1 MRSLTL
7 LFGLVSVLG
16 LSGLTGC
23 GGKDGGDTGEVTG
36 ATTDSGTDDGAD
48 DTGPATDDTDSG
60 SASDDTGLS
69 DTAPADTED
78 TNDTGV
84 TGDTGDT
91 GDTAG
96 TVEAPLD
103 GFGELTGDCW
113 LLDKEQ
119 LTGPDAWV
127 VSNTL
132 DFGEQAFDYDALSE
146 GGQEIYDDGNLGG
159 SSEYSEIFAY
169 EALYRCEGAEMLRS
183 EGEIEYLDAGG
194 KKTDLLVRIDGYD
207 IGVSVT
213 RAYGY
218 PPEDPYTEEQ
228 ALDLLSDKLADVLVS
243 TANVNTAKNSWTK
256 QILHVIA
263 YTPGHA
269 ETILTAYASVD
280 AETRADTILVVTA
293 TEGDDEHLY

>member
-91 GDTAG
+91 AD

-146 GGQEIYDDGNLGG
+146 GGQAIYDDGNLGG